1 MEGCLLNLPAVW
13 LGASS
18 LPTLWPVAS
27 CGKRDHHSA
36 GLRGLLGGRAA
47 HCGPGTCCAL
57 TPGQLPVMGLPFQKR
72 RRFPG
77 SQSQSGD
84 RGLGRGRGVSWAG
97 ARPTSQASAALTRSR
112 CASGRFPPVPSP
124 QSQAQGYSGSALF
137 LSQICTLLQW
147 SGPWLHR
154 QIPRGTFKTRIL

>member
-1 MEGCLLNLPAVW
+1 MKGCLLSLPAVW

-18 LPTLWPVAS
+18 LPTLWPVSS

-47 HCGPGTCCAL
+47 HCGPGTCYTQ
-57 TPGQLPVMGLPFQKR
+57 TPDQLLVMRLPFQKR

-84 RGLGRGRGVSWAG
+84 RGLGRSRGVLWAG
-97 ARPTSQASAALTRSR
+97 PRLRPLRLRAEAAAPLAASHPSR
-112 CASGRFPPVPSP
+112 PRNPRPRVTATQLSSSRE
-124 QSQAQGYSGSALF
+124 SA
-137 LSQICTLLQW
+137 
-147 SGPWLHR
+147 H
-154 QIPRGTFKTRIL
+154 